1 MKRACDQLHE
11 ETAYPN
17 LAALLRSG
25 GKLEIGENLDVG
37 TFAHFRKGN
46 QTVTIHTTYR
56 DFAAVLKELDASAKR
71 FLNNSSEQLDH
82 QKSNACVPSSGTPNP
97 S

>member
-1 MKRACDQLHE
+1 MIRTCDQLHE
-11 ETAYPN
+11 ETVYPN
-17 LAALLRSG
+17 LAAILRSG
-25 GKLEIGENLDVG
+25 GTLEIGENFEVG

-56 DFAAVLKELDASAKR
+56 DFAAVLKELDANAKR

-82 QKSNACVPSSGTPNP
+82 QKSNACWRSSGTPNP